1 MDKKISICIAYH
13 NRKDQIDVTLK
24 TIGMSKYKNIEVIIV
39 DDGSNEDQ
47 DLDNIIKQ
55 YNYQIKLIKIT
66 KEEKKH
72 INPCVAYNMAFKEA
86 TGEII
91 IIQNAEVAH
100 IGDVIS
106 YTAEN
111 LRDKTYFSFPCLSSA
126 DWNENVI
133 FSFLLTY
140 VQTLEHVQVGIKI
153 NKNIESKYD
162 NKGNYVW
169 YNHPIYRP
177 CYLHFLSAINKK
189 DLDEIGGFDEIYKD
203 GVDYDDN
210 DFIIKLEKADI
221 DLQIPSGSE
230 IPFGVHLYHEN
241 VVTVNRDELSRK
253 NEELFKNK
261 WGGDY
266 KTVLKKVIN
275 NW

>member
-1 MDKKISICIAYH
+1 MNFLIDNNDGLGPQDYTGWVDGDHLPHIV
-13 NRKDQIDVTLK
+13 RKLECPSNALSNT
-24 TIGMSKYKNIEVIIV
+24 VIYWAPV
-39 DDGSNEDQ
+39 S
-47 DLDNIIKQ
+47 
-55 YNYQIKLIKIT
+55 
-66 KEEKKH
+66 
-72 INPCVAYNMAFKEA
+72 C
-86 TGEII
+86 
-91 IIQNAEVAH
+91 
-100 IGDVIS
+100 
-106 YTAEN
+106 
-111 LRDKTYFSFPCLSSA
+111 
-126 DWNENVI
+126 
-133 FSFLLTY
+133 
-140 VQTLEHVQVGIKI
+140 
-153 NKNIESKYD
+153 YD